1 MNIFA
6 KHIYSI
12 INILRVSNVDVPKKM
27 LLNSIN
33 ILRVYDKEEW
43 KQNFRRI
50 ETGKLKFLSDT

>member
-1 MNIFA
+1 M
-6 KHIYSI
+6 
-12 INILRVSNVDVPKKM
+12 DVPKKM
-27 LLNSIN
+27 LVNSIN